1 MSAIVKGS
9 LNAIARDSNM
19 GLAEAFLNADTII
32 IVDTSG
38 SMAQRDEVPSMLGSA
53 ERRRAGSGLSRY
65 QRACEELANL
75 QGNLE
80 GRIAVIAFSSSTVFC
95 PDGTPLNLG
104 GGTDLAAAL
113 EFVQVADGVVERF
126 IVISDGWPDDAEKA
140 IKIAS
145 TFTTKI
151 DTIFIGPAGDAGE
164 GFLRRLAAACKGQSM
179 NIKTAQIAEKVERL
193 MLGTPA

>member
-1 MSAIVKGS
+1 MTAIVRGS
-9 LNAIARDSNM
+9 LNAIARDQNV
-19 GLAEAFLNADTII
+19 GLAEAFLNADTVI

-38 SMAQRDEVPSMLGSA
+38 SMGARDEVPSMFGSP
-53 ERRRAGSGLSRY
+53 ERRSAGGGLTRY
-65 QRACEELANL
+65 QRACDELAQL
-75 QGNLE
+75 QGSLE

-104 GGTDLAAAL
+104 GGTDLASAL

-126 IVISDGWPDDAEKA
+126 IVISDGWPDDAEAA

-145 TFTTKI
+145 TFTTRI
-151 DTIFIGPAGDAGE
+151 DTIFIGPPGDAGE
-164 GFLRRLAAACKGQSM
+164 AFLRRLAAACRGQSM

-193 MLGTPA
+193 MLGMAA